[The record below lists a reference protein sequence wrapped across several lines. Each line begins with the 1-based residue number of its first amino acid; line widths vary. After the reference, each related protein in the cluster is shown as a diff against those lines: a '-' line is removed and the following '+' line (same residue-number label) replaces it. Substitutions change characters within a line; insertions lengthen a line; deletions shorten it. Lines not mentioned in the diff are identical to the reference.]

1 MSSALVRN
9 SDTHP
14 IRIDSVQPDGGWGLI
29 GMSFCPGKKQR
40 NARTGHWQRD
50 LATDLARV
58 RQWGTRIVVSLVEEH
73 ELGELQVETLPGE
86 VERLGMQWRHL
97 PIRDMYPPGECFRR
111 LWPKLGREII
121 TTLQAGQRVFLHC
134 KGGLG
139 RTGTVAACL
148 LIESGM
154 PAEEA
159 IAQVRLARPETIET
173 ALQEWFVMTYS
184 PTFLKEAIL

>member
-1 MSSALVRN
+1 MNSALVRN

-14 IRIDSVQPDGGWGLI
+14 IRIDSVQPGGGWGLI

-58 RQWGTRIVVSLVEEH
+58 RQWGTRIVVSLVEER
-73 ELGELQVETLPGE
+73 ELGELQVETLPVD
-86 VERLGMQWRHL
+86 VERLGMKWLHL
-97 PIRDMYPPGECFRR
+97 PIRDMYPPGGCFRR
-111 LWPKLGREII
+111 LWPQLGREIM

-159 IAQVRLARPETIET
+159 IVQVRLARPETIET
-173 ALQEWFVMTYS
+173 AVQEWFVMTYR
-184 PTFLKEAIL
+184 PIFLKKVGL